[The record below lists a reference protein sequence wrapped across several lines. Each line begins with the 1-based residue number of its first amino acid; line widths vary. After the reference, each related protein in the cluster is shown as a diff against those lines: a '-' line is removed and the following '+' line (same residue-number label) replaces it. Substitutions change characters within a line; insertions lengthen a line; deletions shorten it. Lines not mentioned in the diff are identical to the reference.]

1 MHGDPHVPND
11 GRAGRGFPLR
21 AGLVIALE
29 PWFLATTDEL
39 VTDPDGWTLRS
50 ADGSRGAHSEHTV
63 AITEDGPDRP
73 HRSLVPR
80 RALSGVAPR
89 GPRHPPRPA
98 APGAHVPSCGHVPH
112 DSRMPDRL
120 FLARHGQTVWNRER
134 RLQGQ
139 LDSPLTDAGV
149 EHARAV
155 ARRLEG
161 AGVGLICTSPLGR
174 ARRTAEII
182 AEALG
187 VEVVQVDELAEIHHG
202 SFAGRT
208 WDELEESSPGIRELR
223 SENRYGWAFPGGESY
238 ASARPRAIRALD
250 ELLLGRSM
258 ARR

>member
-1 MHGDPHVPND
+1 
-11 GRAGRGFPLR
+11 
-21 AGLVIALE
+21 
-29 PWFLATTDEL
+29 
-39 VTDPDGWTLRS
+39 
-50 ADGSRGAHSEHTV
+50 
-63 AITEDGPDRP
+63 
-73 HRSLVPR
+73 
-80 RALSGVAPR
+80 
-89 GPRHPPRPA
+89 
-98 APGAHVPSCGHVPH
+98 
-112 DSRMPDRL
+112 MPDRL

-208 WDELEESSPGIRELR
+208 WDELEELSPGIRELR

-250 ELLLGRSM
+250 ECFWAGDGPPLIVSHEMIGRLLRAAMLGYGHADALALRHPHGVVFELTRH
-258 ARR
+258 AERLL